1 MRAAL
6 ILLPLVALA
15 ACGTPRERCINEVTS
30 NQRTLNAL
38 IAETQAN
45 IDRGYAL
52 GEKSEV
58 VTIDRTC
65 KQTIEYGEEVRFPCD
80 EVMTREYKVPVAIDL
95 NAEQAKLQSLLQRR
109 EAMAS
114 TVQDGINQCVA
125 IHPE

>member
-52 GEKSEV
+52 AERSDV

-65 KQTIEYGEEVRFPCD
+65 TQTLESGEQFRFPCD

-114 TVQDGINQCVA
+114 TVKDGINQCVA

>member
-52 GEKSEV
+52 AERSEV

-65 KQTIEYGEEVRFPCD
+65 TQTLQSGEEVRFPCD
-80 EVMTREYKVPVAIDL
+80 EVMTREYTVPVAIDL
-95 NAEQAKLQSLLQRR
+95 NAEQEKLRSLIQRR
-109 EAMAS
+109 EAMAT

>member
-1 MRAAL
+1 
-6 ILLPLVALA
+6 
-15 ACGTPRERCINEVTS
+15 PRERCINEVTS

-52 GEKSEV
+52 AERSEV

-65 KQTIEYGEEVRFPCD
+65 TQTLESGEQVRFPCD